1 MYLARPEVEEKDC
14 VEMLKWFHKTYK
26 GGVTSDQF
34 RCFFP
39 AINTGQHLSDMVFR
53 YIEGLNF
60 KSNLIVIIP
69 LKIDI

>member
-53 YIEGLNF
+53 
-60 KSNLIVIIP
+60 
-69 LKIDI
+69 